1 MFLFP
6 LSLAVL
12 FIYTGTSS
20 SSTVSPLPPKKTL
33 KNVDTAEDMMKAQK
47 LVSYIYKNIDKFTPN
62 NSNPYYDYL
71 PNQKS
76 DAYYQSKCFYNI
88 ALDFCNDS
96 VLEGFSGEE
105 IPEDIKEQKG
115 DVTIS
120 FKNMSGQYT
129 SALSLVIQS
138 LGCSNDSHRRI
149 LRDQILVCTGQE
161 RALLLNQLDEKEGA
175 FYLKEPVCLAA
186 FLYTIIGVSSKEE
199 FVQMISLNR
208 MASDLGDIN
217 APFFLYHHYL
227 DRKKSYKALKY
238 LLNAALNG
246 HPSAIEMLKLYVA
259 KGYPIALIPSL
270 KQKPSPVAVS
280 DALSDTSL
288 EDQQSQQQQEQE
300 EGQRNVNPL
309 SQDNIIEY
317 IASFFF

>member
-6 LSLAVL
+6 LAVL

-20 SSTVSPLPPKKTL
+20 SSTVSPLLPKKAL
-33 KNVDTAEDMMKAQK
+33 KNVDTAKDMIKTQK
-47 LVSYIYKNIDKFTPN
+47 LVSYIYKNIDNFTPN

-76 DAYYQSKCFYNI
+76 DAYSQSKCFYNI
-88 ALDFCNDS
+88 ALDFCNES
-96 VLEGFSGEE
+96 VIEGFSGEE
-105 IPEDIKEQKG
+105 IPEDEKEQKG
-115 DVTIS
+115 DVTMS
-120 FKNMSGQYT
+120 FQNMSGQYT

-138 LGCSNDSHRRI
+138 LACSDDIHRRI
-149 LRDQILVCTGQE
+149 LRDRISVCTGQE
-161 RALLLNQLDEKEGA
+161 RALLQNQLDEKEGA

-186 FLYTIIGVSSKEE
+186 FLYTIIEISSKDE
-199 FVQMISLNR
+199 FDQMISLNR
-208 MASDLGDIN
+208 MASDLGDMN
-217 APFFLYHHYL
+217 ASFYLYHLYL
-227 DRKKSYKALKY
+227 DRKKSYKALEY

-246 HPSAIEMLKLYVA
+246 HPSAIEMLKSYVA
-259 KGYPIALIPSL
+259 KGYPSALIPSL

-280 DALSDTSL
+280 DVLSDISL
-288 EDQQSQQQQEQE
+288 EDQQEQQQQQQEQE
-300 EGQRNVNPL
+300 ENQRNVNPL